1 MTGQEQSETAARRRG
16 NKDLW
21 FGHPR
26 GLSTLFFVEMWERFS
41 YYGLRGLFILFM
53 VAPVTAANSGLGLDV
68 KDAAAIYGL
77 YTAMVYLV
85 ALPGGWVADKIW
97 GMRKA
102 VFVGGVIIAMG
113 HFTMAAPLI
122 GLPDFASFIMGLVL
136 IVIGTGLL
144 KPSISTIVGELYD
157 DDHARRDAGFS
168 IYYMGINLGAFLGP
182 LLCGYFGEGYNWHLG
197 FSLAGLGM
205 VAGLIQYKYGEAYLG
220 EAGLFKSDGDGEA
233 VARRER
239 MALYAFLATLLV
251 FGLSILGVVQGWF
264 AISLPNLVA
273 GLGTGIVAIALGFF
287 GYVIFFCGYSKKQRD
302 RIWVIFIL
310 FILSALF
317 WSGFEQAGSSMNLF
331 AKRLTDLRVGSFD
344 MPASWLLAVNPLFII
359 LLAPLFAALWTWL
372 DARHA
377 NPSLPLKFGMGFLGL
392 SLGFFVL
399 SWGAAHASADNLVS
413 PAWLIVTYFLHTVGE
428 LCLSPLG
435 LSAITKLS
443 PRQRLGQMMGVWF
456 IGAALGNLIAGYM
469 GGYFGQMEP
478 AGLFGN
484 LAMMAGAAGFVAV
497 LVSPVLTRMMGGLR

>member
-1 MTGQEQSETAARRRG
+1 MAANRHSEVTKGVASER
-16 NKDLW
+16 DLW

-41 YYGLRGLFILFM
+41 YYALRGLFVLFM
-53 VAPVTAANSGLGLDV
+53 VAPVTASNSGLGLEV

-97 GMRKA
+97 GMRKS
-102 VFVGGVIIAMG
+102 VYVGGWIIASG

-122 GLPDFASFIMGLVL
+122 GLPDFASFILGLVL

-157 DDHARRDAGFS
+157 EDHARRDAGYS
-168 IYYMGINLGAFLGP
+168 IYYMGINIGAFLGP
-182 LLCGYFGEGYNWHLG
+182 LVCGYFGEGFNWHLG
-197 FSLAGLGM
+197 FSLAGFGM
-205 VAGLIQYKYGEAYLG
+205 VLGLVQYKYGEAYLG
-220 EAGLFKSDGDGEA
+220 RAGLYEHDGDDDA
-233 VARRER
+233 LVRRER
-239 MALYAFLATLLV
+239 TALYAFMGVLGVLGIT
-251 FGLSILGVVQGWF
+251 ILGVVQGWF
-264 AISLPNLVA
+264 SITLPNLVA
-273 GLGTGIVAIALGFF
+273 TLGTIIVTMAIGFF
-287 GYVIFFCGYSKKQRD
+287 GYVIFFCDYSKKERD

-331 AKRLTDLRVGSFD
+331 AKQLTDLRFGNFD
-344 MPASWLLAVNPLFII
+344 APASWLLAVNPLFII
-359 LLAPLFAALWTWL
+359 LLAPTFAAFWTWL
-372 DARHA
+372 DRRHA

-399 SWGAAHASADNLVS
+399 AWGSTHASADNLVS
-413 PAWLIVTYFLHTVGE
+413 PAWLIVTYFFHTVGE

-443 PRQRLGQMMGVWF
+443 PRKRVGQMMGVWF

-469 GGYFGQMEP
+469 GGFFGEMQP
-478 AGLFGN
+478 VGLFGN
-484 LAMMAGAAGFVAV
+484 LATMAGAAGMFAV
-497 LVSPVLTRMMGGLR
+497 LISPILTRMMGGIR